1 MVMRPFLDDN
11 FLLKGETAIDLYH
24 NFAKDMPI
32 IDYHCHLSPKEIY
45 ENKTFRNL
53 TDVWLSGDH
62 YKWRALRS
70 NGVEE
75 RLITGDADDWDKFT
89 AWASTVP
96 VTLGNPLYHWSHLEL
111 KRYFGIDELING
123 ENAKVIWEK
132 ANAKLTSGEFGARD
146 LITRSG
152 VKVICTTDD
161 PADTLEYHIKL
172 KEDSSFDTAVLPSFR
187 PDKALEINRA
197 TFLPWIEKL
206 GLAAGLPITDYNQ
219 LLSALDSRAS
229 FFHSVGCKVSDHAL
243 DYVPYAY
250 ATHEEAAD
258 IFTKALKGEAV
269 SMGEEMKYKTF
280 TLLFLGRIYAKL
292 GWAMQFHINA
302 SRNNNSRM
310 FKELG
315 PDTGYDSINDSQISY
330 PLTKLLDSL
339 EMDNALPKTILY
351 SLDPVNYPIL
361 ATVMGSFQG
370 GGIAGKM
377 QLGSAWW
384 YNDTKDGMLL
394 QMNTLANI
402 GLLSRFIGMLTDSR
416 SFLSYTRHEYFRR
429 LLCSLLGE
437 WVDNGEAPDDREL
450 LGGMVQDIC
459 YRNANHYFE
468 F

>member
-1 MVMRPFLDDN
+1 M
-11 FLLKGETAIDLYH
+11 
-24 NFAKDMPI
+24 
-32 IDYHCHLSPKEIY
+32 
-45 ENKTFRNL
+45 
-53 TDVWLSGDH
+53 
-62 YKWRALRS
+62 
-70 NGVEE
+70 
-75 RLITGDADDWDKFT
+75 
-89 AWASTVP
+89 
-96 VTLGNPLYHWSHLEL
+96 
-111 KRYFGIDELING
+111 
-123 ENAKVIWEK
+123 
-132 ANAKLTSGEFGARD
+132 
-146 LITRSG
+146 
-152 VKVICTTDD
+152 
-161 PADTLEYHIKL
+161 
-172 KEDSSFDTAVLPSFR
+172 
-187 PDKALEINRA
+187 
-197 TFLPWIEKL
+197 
-206 GLAAGLPITDYNQ
+206 
-219 LLSALDSRAS
+219 
-229 FFHSVGCKVSDHAL
+229 
-243 DYVPYAY
+243 PYAY

>member
-1 MVMRPFLDDN
+1 M
-11 FLLKGETAIDLYH
+11 
-24 NFAKDMPI
+24 
-32 IDYHCHLSPKEIY
+32 
-45 ENKTFRNL
+45 
-53 TDVWLSGDH
+53 
-62 YKWRALRS
+62 
-70 NGVEE
+70 
-75 RLITGDADDWDKFT
+75 
-89 AWASTVP
+89 
-96 VTLGNPLYHWSHLEL
+96 
-111 KRYFGIDELING
+111 
-123 ENAKVIWEK
+123 
-132 ANAKLTSGEFGARD
+132 
-146 LITRSG
+146 ITRSG

-315 PDTGYDSINDSQISY
+315 P
-330 PLTKLLDSL
+330 
-339 EMDNALPKTILY
+339 
-351 SLDPVNYPIL
+351 IL
-361 ATVMGSFQG
+361 AM
-370 GGIAGKM
+370 I
-377 QLGSAWW
+377 
-384 YNDTKDGMLL
+384 LL
-394 QMNTLANI
+394 TTA
-402 GLLSRFIGMLTDSR
+402 R
-416 SFLSYTRHEYFRR
+416 YPTR
-429 LLCSLLGE
+429 
-437 WVDNGEAPDDREL
+437 
-450 LGGMVQDIC
+450 
-459 YRNANHYFE
+459 
-468 F
+468 